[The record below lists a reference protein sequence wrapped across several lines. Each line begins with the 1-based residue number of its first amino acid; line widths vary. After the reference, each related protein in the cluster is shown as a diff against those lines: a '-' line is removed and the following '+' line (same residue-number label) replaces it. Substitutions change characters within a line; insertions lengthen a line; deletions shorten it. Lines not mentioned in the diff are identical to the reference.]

1 MNKRSNP
8 TVARYALA
16 GSVLPRLTDSL
27 FIGERMRRALMSKSE
42 GLGENEHALP
52 VFSGKEPDGTALK
65 KNHVHAF
72 YLPTDEDGDLK
83 LDHINVY
90 SSTGFDERAQ
100 MALYRVNKLWGSGG
114 HDIYTVLIGLGE
126 AEDYGGFDERKG
138 QTPQLAPS
146 RIWVSS
152 TPYLLTRHPKK
163 NGKDS
168 PEAQLRVELARREL
182 PEPIKIDR
190 LDYTTVSNKKISW
203 LEFRRIRTKGEGR
216 LADPRGYGFRIEFPT
231 VVPGPIALGYGCHF
245 GLGQF
250 IAVKE

>member
-1 MNKRSNP
+1 MKKAPNP

-27 FIGERMRRALMSKSE
+27 FIGERMRQALMSRSE
-42 GLGENEHALP
+42 GLGDDEHALP
-52 VFSGKEPDGTALK
+52 VFSGKGKDGTALN

-72 YLPTDEDGDLK
+72 YLPTDEDGDRK

-100 MALYRVNKLWGSGG
+100 IALCRVNKLWGSGG
-114 HDIYTVLIGLGE
+114 HDIYTVLIGLGHVK
-126 AEDYGGFDERKG
+126 DYGGFDARKG
-138 QTPQLAPS
+138 QAPQLARS
-146 RIWVSS
+146 KVWVSA

-168 PEAQLRVELARREL
+168 PESQLRLELTRRRL
-182 PEPIKIDR
+182 PEPIRIDPV
-190 LDYTTVSNKKISW
+190 DHTTVLNKKIRW
-203 LEFRRIRTKGEGR
+203 LEFQRIRTKGEGR
-216 LADPRGYGFRIEFPT
+216 LADPRGYGFRIVFPIE
-231 VVPGPIALGYGCHF
+231 VSGPIALGYGCHF

-250 IAVKE
+250 IAIEE